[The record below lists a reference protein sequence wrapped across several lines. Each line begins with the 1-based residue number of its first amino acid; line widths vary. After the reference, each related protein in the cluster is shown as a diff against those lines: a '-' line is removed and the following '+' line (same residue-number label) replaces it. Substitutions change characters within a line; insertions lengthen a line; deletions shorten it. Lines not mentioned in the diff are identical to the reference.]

1 MLFRQWDGWRRR
13 RAERYL
19 ALSPEQRYRKHQ
31 WRQIAAIATVPG
43 ILLGTGSVAAA
54 YGTGL
59 FTRTPPAPA
68 CQPTVVLAP
77 ARGSFPVTVLN
88 ATGEG
93 GRATDVGK
101 DLLRRH
107 FKVTVMT
114 NAPED
119 LYIKSSGA
127 VYHGADGLRQALLVQ
142 SQLPGS
148 RLFDDG
154 RRGTGV
160 ALVIGS
166 GFTALVPPPARDAP
180 RPSQIV
186 VNVYNTTYH
195 EGLAKKVQDDLVA
208 RGFKRGKAGNDP
220 AGTFLPKDVAL
231 IRYGVDG
238 DLTAKRLAEHVAGA
252 RLVRD
257 DRQGTGLDLVIGNG
271 WTDLVPFAEVP
282 ALPPLVKAP
291 PETVAVPC
299 ARK

>member
-1 MLFRQWDGWRRR
+1 MLFRQWDAWRRK

-19 ALSPEQRYRKHQ
+19 ALSPEERLRKHQ
-31 WRQIAAIATVPG
+31 WRQIAAFAVLPG
-43 ILLGTGSVAAA
+43 LLLGTGSIAAA

-59 FTRTPPAPA
+59 FTHPQPPPP
-68 CQPTVVLAP
+68 CQPKVVPAP
-77 ARGSFPVTVLN
+77 ARGSFDLTVLN

-93 GRATDVGK
+93 GRATVVGK

-107 FKVTVMT
+107 FRVTVMD
-114 NAPED
+114 NAPEG
-119 LYIKSSGA
+119 LYIKASGA
-127 VYHGADGLRQALLVQ
+127 VYYGSDGLNEALLVQ

-148 RLFDDG
+148 RLLNDG
-154 RRGTGV
+154 RLGTGV

-180 RPSQIV
+180 RPRQIL
-186 VNVYNTTYH
+186 VNVYNTTYR
-195 EGLAKKVQDDLVA
+195 EGLAKKVQNDLAA

-220 AGTFLPKDVAL
+220 AGTFLPGDVAL

-257 DRQGTGLDLVIGNG
+257 GRQGTSLDLVIGNRY
-271 WTDLVPFAEVP
+271 TALVPFAEVP
-282 ALPPLVKAP
+282 PLPPIVKAP
-291 PETVAVPC
+291 PETVAIPC
-299 ARK
+299 SKQ